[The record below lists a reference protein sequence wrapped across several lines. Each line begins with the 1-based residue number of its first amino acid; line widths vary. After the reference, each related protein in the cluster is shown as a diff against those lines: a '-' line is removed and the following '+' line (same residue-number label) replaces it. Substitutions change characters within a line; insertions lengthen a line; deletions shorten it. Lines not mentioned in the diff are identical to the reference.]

1 MVWFIRKKGGAA
13 VEMPAGLQE
22 EQALLNDALPALPA
36 APPVPAPM
44 PEMKEKREAPLFIK
58 VDRYKELLSYLRVLR
73 SDTETLNQL
82 GDVLN
87 GTQEMLIE
95 TNKAL
100 GATLNR
106 TNKLIDSIESELG
119 RPQRI
124 DIDEESDSKMA
135 EMKISLTELRSQL
148 DKLKS
153 QVKAVSI

>member
-1 MVWFIRKKGGAA
+1 MVWFIRKKGGAI
-13 VEMPAGLQE
+13 EMPTNLQE
-22 EQALLNDALPALPA
+22 GQALLNDTLPSLPA
-36 APPVPAPM
+36 APSAPVPIPDI
-44 PEMKEKREAPLFIK
+44 KEKREAPLFIK

-82 GDVLN
+82 GSVLN
-87 GTQEMLIE
+87 STQEMLVE

-119 RPQRI
+119 RPQHI